1 MSPNG
6 SLVKVAYYSPLPPE
20 TSGVADYSAL
30 LLPALE
36 GRIQVE
42 LVAKGK
48 KPPRDADLA
57 LYHVGNDPDAHGW
70 IVDAL
75 RKRPGLVVLHELVLH
90 HLIAGITIGR
100 RDGHGYLDAMERDFG
115 LAGRLL
121 AHGVLENRV
130 PYLWEVRPQDF
141 PLCGEVLDLAQAG
154 LIVHSRYM
162 EEKVRERGYA
172 GRIWRIPH
180 PAWPGHVPGTGPGLS
195 PGFEGDPLIGCFGH
209 VNASKRVPQL
219 VRAFARLLE
228 RHPGARLLL
237 VGSAA
242 PGFELALRDVPE
254 EAIIREEY
262 VPEDRLWALMD
273 RCDVLVN
280 LRHPTMGETSG
291 SVIRALS
298 LGKPVVVSDVGW
310 FSELPDAAAFKV
322 PADEHEEE
330 VLTATL
336 ETLADPAVR
345 AKAGAAARAHAETE
359 HALDRVAELYTAAME
374 QAAGGAAVQDA
385 IAREVA
391 GAAAEVGIAA
401 GSPEAAELAQA
412 LRESGLGS

>member
-1 MSPNG
+1 
-6 SLVKVAYYSPLPPE
+6 
-20 TSGVADYSAL
+20 
-30 LLPALE
+30 
-36 GRIQVE
+36 
-42 LVAKGK
+42 
-48 KPPRDADLA
+48 
-57 LYHVGNDPDAHGW
+57 
-70 IVDAL
+70 
-75 RKRPGLVVLHELVLH
+75 
-90 HLIAGITIGR
+90 
-100 RDGHGYLDAMERDFG
+100 MERDFG

-141 PLCGEVLDLAQAG
+141 PLCGEVLDLAEAG

-172 GRIWRIPH
+172 GPVWRIPH
-180 PAWPGHVPGTGPGLS
+180 PAWPGHVPGSDPGTELVR
-195 PGFEGDPLIGCFGH
+195 GEPLIGCFGH

-219 VRAFARLLE
+219 VRAFAALLE

-237 VGSAA
+237 VGSAS
-242 PGFELALRDVPE
+242 PGFELALGDVPE

-273 RCDVLVN
+273 ACDVLVN

-310 FSELPDAAAFKV
+310 FSELPEGAAFKV
-322 PADEHEEE
+322 PADEREQEA
-330 VLTATL
+330 LTATL
-336 ETLADPAVR
+336 EALADPARRER
-345 AKAGAAARAHAETE
+345 AAEAARAYIDAE
-359 HALDRVAELYTAAME
+359 HRLDRVAALYAAAIE

-385 IAREVA
+385 LADEVA
-391 GAAAEVGIAA
+391 RAAAEVGIAA
-401 GSPEAAELAQA
+401 GSPEAAELGEA
-412 LRESGLGS
+412 LREAGLGS